1 VFSRITMA
9 AVAAALT
16 ATFAAPANA
25 QGYFGQNQVQYDRFH
40 WNVIETE
47 HFLVY
52 YYPEERRAALDAA
65 RMAERAYA
73 RLSRVLDHQFRE
85 KKPIMLFAS
94 RTDFGQNN
102 VTGDLGEGTG
112 GVTESLRHRML
123 LNFTGDYRSFEHVL
137 AHEMVHAFQ
146 YDIFARGRAGS
157 GLQNL
162 AQNFPPQWFAD
173 GMAEYL
179 SLGPSD
185 ANTNT
190 WMRDAAINGKL
201 PSVKQMTQR
210 PDLFFPY
217 RFGHAFWTY
226 VGKRW
231 GDEAIG
237 QIMNAVPTVGVERAF
252 KRELGVSLDDLG
264 DEWKESL
271 QTQHLPQIASLDRPR
286 KFAQPLLSARRTGG
300 EIFLAP
306 SLSHDGKLIAFLSNG
321 SFARGEVFIDLWLAN
336 AETGKRIKR
345 LVKSTVNPD
354 FEELRIL
361 YSQSA
366 FSPDGRL
373 LAMTAQSSG
382 RDQLVLIDVRTQKT
396 VKRFKLTLEGITG
409 PTWSPDGKRIAF
421 SGNRG
426 GITDLFVV
434 DTDGTN
440 FRQLTDDVYGDLQP
454 QWSPD
459 GRTIAFASDRGPG
472 ADIALLKF
480 PHWQIATY
488 DMESGAVEVL
498 PAQAGLNTNPQ
509 WAPDSKSVAFVS
521 DRTGIANVFLYEFET
536 REHFQLTNVTGAIAA
551 ITEYSPSIS
560 WARRADRLAFTYYD
574 NGEYTIWQVN
584 NPRAMKKQA
593 YQQPTLVAVAPMD
606 SSAVSGSAPVRPP
619 LTIQQLL
626 DSADLALPDTTK
638 FSDAPY
644 RVRFQPDYVARPS
657 VGYAP
662 DAYGRNVFGGTT
674 IILSDMLGNHRVAI
688 AGEVNGRI
696 KEANMYVGYA
706 TLGRRTQTNNA
717 FSQFPYYFLSDD
729 RLSLVS
735 DDGVD
740 KIEKEEQEITT
751 YIARQLFSNT
761 SYPLNRFSRI
771 EFGGGL
777 NNIARQRLFLQ
788 RFVENRRRVTEWKSD
803 SLVRDASLNY
813 AEAHLAYVSDNTLL
827 GYTGPI
833 LGRRYRLQVTP
844 VVGGLNWMEYLA
856 DYRRYDA
863 IIFNYLTLATR
874 AYTKISVGPDEDQF
888 RTYIAR
894 PDYVRGYD
902 RNNVLFQSCPL
913 IGASSVNC
921 SATQLLGSRVAV
933 ANAELRFPL
942 VRRFELGLLPIALPP
957 LEGLFFYDA
966 GMAWSGDQ
974 SVYGQKPDNYDA
986 SKQRY
991 PLRSYGFGLRLN
1003 LFNFAILR
1011 WDYAVPL
1018 DQAGKRGFWTWSLW
1032 PSY

>member
-1 VFSRITMA
+1 VFSRIVQA
-9 AVAAALT
+9 AFAAALAAST
-16 ATFAAPANA
+16 ATSSLDA
-25 QGYFGQNQVQYDRFH
+25 QGYFGQNQVQYDRFK
-40 WNVIETE
+40 WSVIETE

-52 YYPEERRAALDAA
+52 YYPEERRAAMDAA

-112 GVTESLRHRML
+112 GVTEALRHRML
-123 LNFTGDYRSFEHVL
+123 LNFTGDYRSFEHVM

-162 AQNFPPQWFAD
+162 AQNFPPLWFAE

-185 ANTNT
+185 ANTNA
-190 WMRDAAINGKL
+190 WMRDAAMHGKL
-201 PSVKQMTQR
+201 PTAKQMTAR

-217 RFGHAFWTY
+217 RFGHAFWTF

-252 KRELGVSLDDLG
+252 KRELGVALEDIAE
-264 DEWKESL
+264 EWKETL
-271 QTQHLPQIASLDRPR
+271 QTEHLPQIASLERPR
-286 KFAQPLLSARRTGG
+286 KFAQPLLTARRTGG

-345 LVKSTVNPD
+345 LVKSMLNPD

-366 FSPDGRL
+366 FSPDGTL
-373 LAMTAQSSG
+373 LALTAQTEG
-382 RDQLVLIDVRTQKT
+382 RDQLYLLDVKSQKT
-396 VKRFKLTLEGITG
+396 VRRLKLDLEGITG

-426 GITDLFVV
+426 GITDLYVV
-434 DTDGTN
+434 DTDGKN
-440 FRQLTDDVYGDLQP
+440 FRRLTDDVFGDLQP

-459 GRTIAFASDRGPG
+459 GKTLAFATDRGEG

-480 PHWQIATY
+480 PHWQIATF
-488 DMESGAVEVL
+488 DMESGRLEVI
-498 PAQAGLNTNPQ
+498 PGQAGLNTNPQ
-509 WAPDSKSVAFVS
+509 WAPDGKSIAFVS
-521 DRTGIANVFLYEFET
+521 DRTGIANVFLYEFEA
-536 REHFQLTNVTGAIAA
+536 REHFQLTNVAGAIAA
-551 ITEYSPSIS
+551 ITEYSPSIT

-574 NGEYTIWQVN
+574 NNEYTIWQVN
-584 NPRAMKKQA
+584 NPRALKKQPYRA
-593 YQQPTLVAVAPMD
+593 PTMVAVASPD
-606 SSAVSGSAPVRPP
+606 SAVSGSAPQRQP

-638 FSDAPY
+638 FSDGRY

-657 VGYAP
+657 IGYAP

-688 AGEVNGRI
+688 SGEVNGRI

-706 TLGRRTQTNNA
+706 ALGRRTQTNSA
-717 FSQFPYYFLSDD
+717 FSQFPYYFLSND
-729 RLSLVS
+729 RLIQTPTP
-735 DDGVD
+735 GV
-740 KIEKEEQEITT
+740 EREEQEVTT

-761 SYPLNRFSRI
+761 SYPLNRFSRF
-771 EFGGGL
+771 ELGGGL
-777 NNIARQRLFLQ
+777 NNIGRQRLYLQ
-788 RFVENRRRVTEWKSD
+788 RFVENRSRVSEWQRD
-803 SLVRDASLNY
+803 STVKDESLNY
-813 AEAHLAYVSDNTLL
+813 AEAHVAYVSDNTLF

-833 LGRRYRLQVTP
+833 LGRRYRFQVSP
-844 VVGGLNWMEYLA
+844 VVGGLNWVEYLA

-874 AYTKISVGPDEDQF
+874 AYAKISVGPDEEQF

-902 RNNVLFQSCPL
+902 RNNLLFASCPL

-957 LEGLFFYDA
+957 LEGLFFYDV
-966 GMAWSGDQ
+966 GMAWSKDQ
-974 SVYGQKPDNYDA
+974 TVYGQKPTNYDA
-986 SKQRY
+986 SAQRY
-991 PLRSYGFGLRLN
+991 PLRSYGAGLRLN

-1018 DQAGKRGFWTWSLW
+1018 DQPGKRGFWTWSLW
-1032 PSY
+1032 PSF